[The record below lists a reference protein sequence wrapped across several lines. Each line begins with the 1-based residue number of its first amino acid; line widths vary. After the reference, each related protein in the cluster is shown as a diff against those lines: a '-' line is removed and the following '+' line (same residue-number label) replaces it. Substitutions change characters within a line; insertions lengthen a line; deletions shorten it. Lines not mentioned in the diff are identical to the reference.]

1 MEACL
6 EKSSRISFWRQKL
19 RYTFSMLDVYKK
31 GVSLPVSA
39 FQQCLCIYQI
49 VLFWNFQPNASVLRR
64 CKLWMLLTWGILS
77 TCRVVSNAVWMV
89 WDTHT
94 QVSAP
99 ASISFLLADV
109 HWWQGL
115 KASTVGAGVRSH
127 LPDPLLPTQFAFSEW
142 PSPFADTS
150 GLSGRGQSCSLHDHL
165 HHDPLQGP
173 LDHSYQPVSAWRC
186 EKERGLPPMWFGDTQ
201 LSPRGMGWLE
211 ETVLVFILNVLF
223 ISAALSEVK
232 PRVSAD
238 SFFLGSPR

>member
-39 FQQCLCIYQI
+39 FQQCLWIYQI

-94 QVSAP
+94 QSLIP
-99 ASISFLLADV
+99 SFPPSLL
-109 HWWQGL
+109 
-115 KASTVGAGVRSH
+115 
-127 LPDPLLPTQFAFSEW
+127 
-142 PSPFADTS
+142 SPS
-150 GLSGRGQSCSLHDHL
+150 GLPRLL
-165 HHDPLQGP
+165 TPLG
-173 LDHSYQPVSAWRC
+173 
-186 EKERGLPPMWFGDTQ
+186 
-201 LSPRGMGWLE
+201 
-211 ETVLVFILNVLF
+211 
-223 ISAALSEVK
+223 
-232 PRVSAD
+232 
-238 SFFLGSPR
+238 FLGEGNLVPYMIISIMTLSKALLTIAISQ